1 MSELSVEIGGHPSQ
15 AIPSGCSYVGSV
27 QKDGATVGM
36 LIRIEATGV
45 YVQLAG
51 SSFSWL
57 DQGAVSKALQKIQAP
72 DVEPVEWFE
81 KANQLEA
88 LGVGF

>member
-1 MSELSVEIGGHPSQ
+1 MSELSVEIGGNPSQ
-15 AIPSGCSYVGSV
+15 PMPSGCSYIGSV
-27 QKDGATVGM
+27 VKDGATVGM
-36 LIRIEATGV
+36 LIRIEDTGV
-45 YVQLAG
+45 YVQLDG

-57 DQGAVSKALQKIQAP
+57 DQGAVNRALQKIQAP

>member
-1 MSELSVEIGGHPSQ
+1 MSELSVEIGGHTSQ

-45 YVQLAG
+45 YVQLVG
-51 SSFSWL
+51 SCFSWL